1 MVSANGLIYAVG
13 GEGPFSEHDDIEVH
27 LSLDTNAYCTIQIVL
42 DGYKM
47 FRTDTN
53 LLPQFIIPTYLNQ
66 GSVSK
71 VVLLCK
77 VYTSVS
83 DITDKYV

>member
-27 LSLDTNAYCTIQIVL
+27 LSLDTSAIQIVL

-47 FRTDTN
+47 FRLGAN
-53 LLPQFIIPTYLNQ
+53 RLPEFIIPRYLFKS
-66 GSVSK
+66 GS
-71 VVLLCK
+71 CK
-77 VYTSVS
+77 
-83 DITDKYV
+83 